1 MVEKN
6 KIPRHVAIIMDG
18 NGRWAK
24 SRGKERLYGHIQGVE
39 SVRTVLQAAR
49 RAGVGY
55 LTLFVFSTENWGRPR
70 EEVDGLMELLCRSI
84 VGELDSLVENGV
96 RVKIVGDRSAIP
108 PEVAAHLDTIER
120 RTANCEDI
128 TLNLAINYGSREEI
142 TAAVRRIAE
151 QVRSGMLDP
160 EAIDGN
166 TISENLFTAGIPDPD
181 LLIRTSGELRLSN
194 FLLWQTAYTE
204 FYFTDVY
211 WPDFGEE
218 EFRKALAAYSLRDRR
233 YGLVDNTK
241 L

>member
-1 MVEKN
+1 MVEIN

-49 RAGVGY
+49 RAGVEY

-84 VGELDSLVENGV
+84 VGELDSLAENGV
-96 RVKIVGDRSAIP
+96 RVKIVGDRSAMP
-108 PEVAAHLDTIER
+108 PEVVRHLDTIEE
-120 RTANCEDI
+120 RTAPYRDI

-142 TAAVRRIAE
+142 TSAVRSIAE
-151 QVRSGMLDP
+151 LVRSGKLDP
-160 EAIDGN
+160 AAIDGK

-218 EFRKALAAYSLRDRR
+218 EFRRALEAYAGRDRR

>member
-1 MVEKN
+1 MAGEN
-6 KIPRHVAIIMDG
+6 KIPQHVAIIMDG
-18 NGRWAK
+18 NGRWARE
-24 SRGKERLYGHIQGVE
+24 RGKERLYGHIQGVE

-49 RAGVGY
+49 KAGIGY

-84 VGELDSLVENGV
+84 AGEIEALIENGV
-96 RVKIVGDRSAIP
+96 RVRIVGDRSEMP
-108 PEVAAHLDTIER
+108 KVVNQHLDIIEG
-120 RTANCEDI
+120 RTSDCTGI

-142 TAAVRRIAE
+142 LHAVKNVARKVKEGEIE
-151 QVRSGMLDP
+151 P
-160 EAIDGN
+160 EGITSDLF
-166 TISENLFTAGIPDPD
+166 SENLFTAEIPDPD

-211 WPDFGEE
+211 WPDFGED
-218 EFRKALAAYSLRDRR
+218 EFHEALAEYRKRERR
-233 YGLVDNTK
+233 YGLVDNKK